1 MKDIN
6 VLKNN
11 NVNLEKSLEIFG
23 DMDTYNDMLVTFHS
37 EIFAK
42 IDELIKYKEDADM
55 ANYAI
60 LVHSLKSDA
69 KYFGFD
75 TMAKLTFEHEMKSKE
90 NDMFY
95 VYENF
100 ENLMKE
106 IKTVAKFVCEYLGEN
121 FEMKEQTVTVKDKK
135 ILVVDDS
142 EVVCKFI
149 NNIFMDKYEVIS
161 VNDGSG
167 AIENIKYNISI
178 IFLDLNMPNVNGFAV
193 LEYLKE
199 NNIDIPVVVMTGL
212 PNEDIIKKAEE
223 YSIIGILRK
232 PFSEKDIKE
241 VVSEK
246 FNI

>member
-6 VLKNN
+6 ILKNN

-23 DMDTYNDMLVTFHS
+23 DMETYNDMLVTFHS
-37 EIFAK
+37 EIFSK
-42 IDELIKYKEDADM
+42 IEELESYKVDADM

-75 TMAKLTFEHEMKSKE
+75 TLAQLALNHELKSKE

-95 VYENF
+95 VYENYDSLVS
-100 ENLMKE
+100 ELK
-106 IKTVAKFVCEYLGEN
+106 KVVKFVCEYLGEDYVI
-121 FEMKEQTVTVKDKK
+121 EEKEVVIKDKK

-149 NNIFMDKYEVIS
+149 NNIFMDQYQVIS
-161 VNDGSG
+161 VSDGEA
-167 AIENIKYNISI
+167 AIQNLNNNISLM
-178 IFLDLNMPNVNGFAV
+178 FLDLNMPNVNGFAV

-199 NNIDIPVVVMTGL
+199 NPIDVPVVVMTGL
-212 PNEDIIKKAEE
+212 PNEDIIKQAEE

-241 VVSEK
+241 VIADK
-246 FNI
+246 FSI